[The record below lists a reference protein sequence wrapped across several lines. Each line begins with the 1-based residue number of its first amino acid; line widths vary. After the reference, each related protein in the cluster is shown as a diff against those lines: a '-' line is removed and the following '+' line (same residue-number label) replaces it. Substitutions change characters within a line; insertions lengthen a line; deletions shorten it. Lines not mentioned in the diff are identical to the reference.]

1 MKPQLVIDTN
11 VWVAAFRSRMGAS
24 RRVID
29 QVLEGEFD
37 LHLTVPLL
45 MEYEEIFL
53 RERRA
58 MGLTEE
64 EVENLL
70 AFITAVGIRHKVHFL
85 WRWQVP
91 DPDDAHVL
99 EAAVT
104 ADCTYLVTFN
114 ERDLREA
121 EQFGIAVV
129 RPGALLRIL
138 NG

>member
-11 VWVAAFRSRMGAS
+11 VWVAAFRSRTGAS

-29 QVLEGEFD
+29 RVLEGEFD

-53 RERRA
+53 RERKA

-70 AFITAVGIRHKVHFL
+70 AFITALGIRHEVHFL
-85 WRWQVP
+85 WRWQVA

-104 ADCTYLVTFN
+104 ADCTHLVTFN

-121 EQFGIAVV
+121 EQFGVAVV
-129 RPGALLRIL
+129 RPGALLRISQ
-138 NG
+138 